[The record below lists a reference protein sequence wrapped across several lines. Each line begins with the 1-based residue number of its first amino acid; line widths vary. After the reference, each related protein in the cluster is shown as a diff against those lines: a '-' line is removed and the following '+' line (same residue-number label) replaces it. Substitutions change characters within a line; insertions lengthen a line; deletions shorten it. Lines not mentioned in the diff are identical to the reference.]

1 MAKFLVKASYTP
13 EGVKGLLHSGGTARK
28 QAVEKTINEMGGKLE
43 AFYFAFGEADAY
55 VVLSLPDNI
64 TAAALALNINA
75 SMQVSV
81 TSTLLLDP
89 EDVDAAVK
97 KSVNYRAPGS

>member
-13 EGVKGLLHSGGTARK
+13 EGLKGLLRSGGTARK
-28 QAVEKTINEMGGKLE
+28 QAVEKTINGMGGKLE
-43 AFYFAFGEADAY
+43 AFYFAFGDADAY

-64 TAAALALNINA
+64 TAAALALNIN
-75 SMQVSV
+75 SSVQVSV

-89 EDVDAAVK
+89 EDLDAAVK
-97 KSVNYRAPGS
+97 MSVDYRAPGS